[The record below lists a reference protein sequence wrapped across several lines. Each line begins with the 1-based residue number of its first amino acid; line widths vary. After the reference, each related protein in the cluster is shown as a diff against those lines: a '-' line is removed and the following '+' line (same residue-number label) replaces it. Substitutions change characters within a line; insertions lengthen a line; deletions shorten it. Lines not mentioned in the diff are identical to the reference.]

1 MMAVLG
7 GSFVSIKMRQRA
19 INAKEQVINA
29 KLQDA
34 EVAIEQFEQ
43 LQKKRRAMMKTALT
57 TAELLEPVPRSVL
70 LASLTNNLP
79 SGVSLLRLNII
90 QKEPKRVVTTNTTAT
105 AVNTAI
111 SKYQQAQGGTSI
123 EPSIASTE
131 KLIETHI
138 DIEGIASSDRQV
150 AAYIQSLSSSSILNN
165 VALVE
170 SVENKVEDVVSRRF
184 KLKAMLAMNA
194 HLTKEDVEKIKSRNE
209 SGTRIF

>member
-79 SGVSLLRLNII
+79 SGVSLIRLNII
-90 QKEPKRVVTTNTTAT
+90 QKEPKRVITTNTAT
-105 AVNTAI
+105 AVSTAI
-111 SKYQQAQGGTSI
+111 NKYQQAQGSTAS
-123 EPSIASTE
+123 EPSAASVE
-131 KLIETHI
+131 KFIETHI
-138 DIEGIASSDRQV
+138 DIEGVATSDRQV

-184 KLKAMLAMNA
+184 KLKAMLAKNA
-194 HLTKEDVEKIKSRNE
+194 HLTKEDVDKIKSRNE